1 MSRNV
6 MSEACRCNVRGT
18 GLVALGIYHS
28 RIQRSKVQDPDQIQI
43 QIPISIRLNYPLKLS
58 PAAMVKTYILAPN
71 QTTAPDD
78 LIRLGHILDDITDIR
93 EFEPLNPDDIV
104 PIDKTRTDTKI
115 GFTSS
120 RQKLISGEFGV
131 FAKILGLIGVGAGAG
146 VYNGKDKHSILSCK
160 SLETHTFSPNKTYIE
175 KCMKLPDVDNFMQGA
190 KYKAPVYLVTGLK
203 IGRGTSFQS
212 GSSVSRGVALEV
224 GISVPG
230 APVEIGPSAG
240 VHLTTAEGESWERS
254 TDFVVAYRVKRIRY
268 RQGEIEAKTNTAK
281 AVMQDGSATHQGPAM
296 SLDISDDVS
305 MSEITTQA
313 FLTMEKDLEGEES
326 DEGPEEV
333 YWVVP
338 GQ

>member
-1 MSRNV
+1 
-6 MSEACRCNVRGT
+6 
-18 GLVALGIYHS
+18 
-28 RIQRSKVQDPDQIQI
+28 
-43 QIPISIRLNYPLKLS
+43 
-58 PAAMVKTYILAPN
+58 MVKTYILAPN

-104 PIDKTRTDTKI
+104 PIDKTRIDIKT

-131 FAKILGLIGVGAGAG
+131 FAKVLGLIGVGVGAG
-146 VYNGKDKHSILSCK
+146 VHNGTDKHSILSCK
-160 SLETHTFSPNKTYIE
+160 LLETQTFSPNMDYIE

-190 KYKAPVYLVTGLK
+190 RYKAPVYLVTGLK
-203 IGRGTSFQS
+203 IGRGTSFQG
-212 GSSVSRGVALEV
+212 GSSVSRGAALEAGV
-224 GISVPG
+224 SVPG

-240 VHLTTAEGESWERS
+240 FHLATAEGESWEGS

-268 RQGEIEAKTNTAK
+268 RQGEIEAKTSTAK

-296 SLDISDDVS
+296 SLDISGDIS

-313 FLTMEKDLEGEES
+313 YPTKEKDLEGEEG
-326 DEGPEEV
+326 DEGLEEV